1 MNAAYGNNNLVNEH
15 KSDKNVADEE
25 YFGDF
30 FSDESRL
37 LEEMDV
43 DGYLVE
49 DDVANDE
56 IWDIMQID
64 ETEDTAGWL
73 IY

>member
-1 MNAAYGNNNLVNEH
+1 MNAVYENKTHLSGSNLNIDLVE
-15 KSDKNVADEE
+15 EE
-25 YFGDF
+25 YLGDF
-30 FSDESRL
+30 FNDETCL

-43 DGYLVE
+43 YEHLSDEDG
-49 DDVANDE
+49 ANDE

-64 ETEDTAGWL
+64 ETDDTAGWL

>member
-1 MNAAYGNNNLVNEH
+1 MNAPQGNNNLVSEQN
-15 KSDKNVADEE
+15 SDTTVVNEE

-37 LEEMDV
+37 LEEIDV
-43 DGYLVE
+43 YAYLSE

-56 IWDIMQID
+56 IWDVMQID

>member
-1 MNAAYGNNNLVNEH
+1 MNAAYENGTLINRG
-15 KSDKNVADEE
+15 KSEADNVEEE
-25 YFGDF
+25 YLGDF
-30 FSDESRL
+30 FNDESRL
-37 LEEMDV
+37 LEEMDI
-43 DGYLVE
+43 YENLA

-64 ETEDTAGWL
+64 ELEDTAGWL